1 MKIGILTHQYIN
13 NYGAFLQAW
22 ALREAISE
30 LFPEDEVQI
39 IDYVNIKHYIINA
52 GGWFR
57 FYKNRE
63 TLKEWFAKIH
73 LPNTFAKARNQEMV
87 LSKRCFNARQINE
100 LAFDCI
106 VVGSDEVWNYR
117 DTKGNAEL
125 KFGVGLTCK
134 NLIAYAPSV
143 GKTAADEAI
152 PQYVIDG
159 IRKFKRISARDDLTE
174 QLVEQVT
181 GNAPKRVLDP
191 TFLAEFPR
199 AELKAK
205 RKPYILFYYCENL
218 PKNILNQIF
227 YYAKEH
233 GLAVYGAGECDKRY
247 SEVTVNLTP
256 FEWVEMFRNAE
267 FVFTGTFHGAVFS
280 ILNRRQ
286 FNVIVY
292 FIVWI
297 ALELNCKKLVAG
309 EHRGTSFSLNELV
322 NNIKGGILLTVG
334 NLSSVVLTSM
344 DRWFV
349 KALMTTLAFAQYS
362 FAVSMENFMN
372 VAVTPV
378 TTTLYNYFCKAT
390 DKSQIRKTRNYVM
403 VFAAAIVSCAFPAR
417 FILEIYL
424 TKYIDSAK
432 VMFLLFAAQIFY
444 IVIKSVYVNLYKAQ
458 KKQNIYFIKLTMII
472 VVGFIF
478 NIVCYGIYKVKES
491 FAVGTLLS
499 AICWYFL
506 CLPDFKWMEY
516 NTKEKLYPF
525 IQTCA
530 FLVCGF
536 CFSAV
541 PGFLIYIFEIAV
553 VSYVSFPREVR
564 EFSTKVKIRI
574 SGLKR

>member
-73 LPNTFAKARNQEMV
+73 IPNTFAKARNQEMV

-205 RKPYILFYYCENL
+205 RKPDTFFHVWPFPNHPFLLKYGLMYIL
-218 PKNILNQIF
+218 
-227 YYAKEH
+227 
-233 GLAVYGAGECDKRY
+233 
-247 SEVTVNLTP
+247 S
-256 FEWVEMFRNAE
+256 
-267 FVFTGTFHGAVFS
+267 
-280 ILNRRQ
+280 
-286 FNVIVY
+286 
-292 FIVWI
+292 
-297 ALELNCKKLVAG
+297 
-309 EHRGTSFSLNELV
+309 
-322 NNIKGGILLTVG
+322 
-334 NLSSVVLTSM
+334 
-344 DRWFV
+344 
-349 KALMTTLAFAQYS
+349 
-362 FAVSMENFMN
+362 
-372 VAVTPV
+372 
-378 TTTLYNYFCKAT
+378 
-390 DKSQIRKTRNYVM
+390 
-403 VFAAAIVSCAFPAR
+403 
-417 FILEIYL
+417 
-424 TKYIDSAK
+424 
-432 VMFLLFAAQIFY
+432 
-444 IVIKSVYVNLYKAQ
+444 
-458 KKQNIYFIKLTMII
+458 
-472 VVGFIF
+472 GFI
-478 NIVCYGIYKVKES
+478 
-491 FAVGTLLS
+491 
-499 AICWYFL
+499 
-506 CLPDFKWMEY
+506 
-516 NTKEKLYPF
+516 
-525 IQTCA
+525 
-530 FLVCGF
+530 
-536 CFSAV
+536 
-541 PGFLIYIFEIAV
+541 
-553 VSYVSFPREVR
+553 YVLF
-564 EFSTKVKIRI
+564 
-574 SGLKR
+574 